1 MPRLWGKRRTPSDPA
16 PRATKGAWSSYST
29 VPEVLAHGP
38 CGPTVFNQSQLTLRF
53 LREVIG

>member
-1 MPRLWGKRRTPSDPA
+1 MKYRERKRKWVESDGWGVYWT
-16 PRATKGAWSSYST
+16 GWEYST